1 MPRPKV
7 VRQRHASST
16 FVVLL
21 ALLASLATAC
31 GGTPLSPSGQG
42 ILHIQ
47 LTDAPTDEVS
57 EVNVFIVGLTMKHS
71 ERPVERITGE
81 PVLVNLLDLEDT
93 SMLLVTLSVE
103 PGAYEFIQV
112 NLDESRSSVVES
124 GEKKPLQIP
133 STEIKVLGGFE
144 VQEGEDTTLLLDF
157 DVDQS
162 LVQEGNGQWLL
173 QPVIVMQ
180 QVTAG

>member
-1 MPRPKV
+1 MPRPKAAQ
-7 VRQRHASST
+7 QRHSSST
-16 FVVLL
+16 LVVLL

-71 ERPVERITGE
+71 ERPVEQITSGS
-81 PVLVNLLDLEDT
+81 VLVNLSDLEDT
-93 SMLLVTLSVE
+93 SVLLVTLSVE
-103 PGAYEFIQV
+103 SGTYEFIQV
-112 NLDESRSSVVES
+112 DLDESRSYVVES
-124 GEKKPLQIP
+124 GEDKPLQIP

-144 VQEGEDTTLLLDF
+144 VPEGEATILLLDF
-157 DVDQS
+157 DVNQS
-162 LVQEGNGQWLL
+162 LVQENGQWLL

-180 QVTAG
+180 QVTTG

>member
-1 MPRPKV
+1 MRT
-7 VRQRHASST
+7 AST
-16 FVVLL
+16 PALAVILL
-21 ALLASLATAC
+21 AFLASLAAAC

-42 ILHIQ
+42 LLHIQ

-71 ERPVERITGE
+71 ERPVEQIDST

-93 SMLLVTLSVE
+93 SVLLVTLSVE
-103 PGAYEFIQV
+103 AGTYEFIQMD
-112 NLDESRSSVVES
+112 LDESQSYVVES
-124 GEKKPLQIP
+124 GEQKPLQIP

-144 VQEGEDTTLLLDF
+144 VPEGEATTLLLDF
-157 DVDQS
+157 DVNQS

-180 QVTAG
+180 EVTTG

>member
-1 MPRPKV
+1 MIPMRTAITP
-7 VRQRHASST
+7 T
-16 FVVLL
+16 LIVLL
-21 ALLASLATAC
+21 ALLASAC

-71 ERPVERITGE
+71 ERPVEQITSE
-81 PVLVNLLDLEDT
+81 SVLVNLMDLEDT
-93 SMLLVTLSVE
+93 SVLLVTLSVE
-103 PGAYEFIQV
+103 SGTYEFIQV
-112 NLDESRSSVVES
+112 DLDESRSYVVES
-124 GEKKPLQIP
+124 GEEKPLQIS

-144 VQEGEDTTLLLDF
+144 VPEGEATTLLLDF
-157 DVDQS
+157 DVNQS

-180 QVTAG
+180 QVTTG

>member
-1 MPRPKV
+1 MRT
-7 VRQRHASST
+7 AST
-16 FVVLL
+16 PTLIILL

-71 ERPVERITGE
+71 ERPVERIASE
-81 PVLVNLLDLEDT
+81 SVLVNLMDLEDT
-93 SMLLVTLSVE
+93 SVLLVTLSVE
-103 PGAYEFIQV
+103 PGTYEFIQV
-112 NLDESRSSVVES
+112 DLDESGSYVVES
-124 GEKKPLQIP
+124 GEPKPLQIP

-144 VQEGEDTTLLLDF
+144 VQPGGITTLLLDF
-157 DVDQS
+157 DGDQS
-162 LVQEGNGQWLL
+162 LVQEGNGEWLL

-180 QVTAG
+180 QVTIG